1 MNPNTIAA
9 VQGYDT
15 VQEQWFT
22 RSWMPTPRGA
32 LGAAT
37 STGLLHAI
45 GGFGVK
51 QPLTTDEV
59 YESANDTWSTAA
71 PLPTPRATLA
81 VVTGSD
87 WLIYAIGGPDGTN
100 ALTTVE
106 AYAPDK
112 CYPIEHQIA
121 LVGKQLIAAESG
133 LAEIPPQARA
143 GAEKELAALEA
154 QLEECPHSR
163 P

>member
-1 MNPNTIAA
+1 MPLVAS
-9 VQGYDT
+9 
-15 VQEQWFT
+15 ESRSLSRHT
-22 RSWMPTPRGA
+22 RS
-32 LGAAT
+32 T
-37 STGLLHAI
+37 SRL
-45 GGFGVK
+45 
-51 QPLTTDEV
+51 
-59 YESANDTWSTAA
+59 NDTWSTAA

-87 WLIYAIGGPDGTN
+87 GLIYAIGGFDGTN

-143 GAEKELAALEA
+143 GAERELAALRA
-154 QLEECPHSR
+154 QIAPWR
-163 P
+163 RN